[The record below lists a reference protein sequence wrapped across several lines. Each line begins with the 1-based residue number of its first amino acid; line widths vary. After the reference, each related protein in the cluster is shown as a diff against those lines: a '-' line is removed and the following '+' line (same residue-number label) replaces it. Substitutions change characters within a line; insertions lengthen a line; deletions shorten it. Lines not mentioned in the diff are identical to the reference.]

1 MKYVSVN
8 LTSLT
13 VSKSLNTMYMPKEL
27 AILFKMPVQTRT
39 GY

>member
-1 MKYVSVN
+1 MKYVQVN

-27 AILFKMPVQTRT
+27 AIL
-39 GY
+39 